1 MEESLI
7 LNKEIERVGFGKRLG
22 SSLLDFIISLLPGIV
37 LGIYAG
43 ATIAAFLLDFF
54 YDEAQL
60 ETIQAGFSGEIAA
73 SIIGLVSSLAGIAF
87 TSIFFYVLE
96 GFTGQTPGKMILGI
110 TVANMN
116 GEKATIDK
124 LLLRAFIKITGSF
137 VGIIGFI
144 IFVGCFLVLG
154 EKKQALHDII
164 CKTAVYKKSDI
175 E

>member
-73 SIIGLVSSLAGIAF
+73 SIIGLVASLAGIAF

-116 GEKATIDK
+116 GEKASIDK

-137 VGIIGFI
+137 VGIIGLI

>member
-1 MEESLI
+1 MEDSLT
-7 LNKEIERVGFGKRLG
+7 LNKEIKRVGFGKRLG
-22 SSLLDFIISLLPGIV
+22 SSLLDFTISLLPGII

-43 ATIAAFLLDFF
+43 AAMATFLLNFF

-73 SIIGLVSSLAGIAF
+73 TIIGLVASLAGIAF

-124 LLLRAFIKITGSF
+124 LLLRAFIKIIGSF

-144 IFVGCFLVLG
+144 IFIGCFLVLG

-175 E
+175 L

>member
-73 SIIGLVSSLAGIAF
+73 SIIGLVASLAGIAF

-116 GEKATIDK
+116 GEKASIDK

-144 IFVGCFLVLG
+144 IFIGCFFVLG

-164 CKTAVYKKSDI
+164 CKTAVYNKSDFF
-175 E
+175 

>member
-1 MEESLI
+1 MEESLT

-22 SSLLDFIISLLPGIV
+22 SSILDFTISLLPGIV
-37 LGIYAG
+37 LGIYGGG
-43 ATIAAFLLDFF
+43 AMAAFLLDFF
-54 YDEAQL
+54 YDDAQL
-60 ETIQAGFSGEIAA
+60 ETTPAGFSGEIAA
-73 SIIGLVSSLAGIAF
+73 SIIGLVASLAGIAF

-116 GEKATIDK
+116 GEKASIDK

-144 IFVGCFLVLG
+144 IFIGCFFVLG

-164 CKTAVYKKSDI
+164 CKTAVYNKSDI

>member
-1 MEESLI
+1 MEESLT
-7 LNKEIERVGFGKRLG
+7 LNKEIKRVGFGKRLG
-22 SSLLDFIISLLPGIV
+22 SSLLDFTISLLPGII

-43 ATIAAFLLDFF
+43 AAMATFLLDFF

-73 SIIGLVSSLAGIAF
+73 TIIGLVASLAGIAF

-96 GFTGQTPGKMILGI
+96 GFTGQTPGKMVLGI

-124 LLLRAFIKITGSF
+124 LLLRAFIKIIGSF

-144 IFVGCFLVLG
+144 IFIGCFLVLG

-175 E
+175 V

>member
-1 MEESLI
+1 MEESLM

-43 ATIAAFLLDFF
+43 AAIAALLLEFF

-73 SIIGLVSSLAGIAF
+73 SIIALVASLAGIAF

-116 GEKATIDK
+116 GEKASIDK

-137 VGIIGFI
+137 VGIIGLI

>member
-1 MEESLI
+1 
-7 LNKEIERVGFGKRLG
+7 
-22 SSLLDFIISLLPGIV
+22 V

-43 ATIAAFLLDFF
+43 AAMAAFLLEFF

-73 SIIGLVSSLAGIAF
+73 SIIALVASLAGIAF

-137 VGIIGFI
+137 VGIIGLI

>member
-73 SIIGLVSSLAGIAF
+73 SIIGLVASLAGIAF

-137 VGIIGFI
+137 VGIIGLI

>member
-1 MEESLI
+1 MEESLTI
-7 LNKEIERVGFGKRLG
+7 NKEIERVGFGKRLG
-22 SSLLDFIISLLPGIV
+22 SSLLDFTISLLPGIV

-43 ATIAAFLLDFF
+43 AAIAAFLLDFF

-60 ETIQAGFSGEIAA
+60 KTIQAGFSGEIAA
-73 SIIGLVSSLAGIAF
+73 TIIGLVTSLAGIAF

-116 GEKATIDK
+116 GEKVSIDK

-137 VGIIGFI
+137 VGIIGLI
-144 IFVGCFLVLG
+144 IFIGCFFVLG

-164 CKTAVYKKSDI
+164 CKTAVYNKSNI
-175 E
+175 K

>member
-73 SIIGLVSSLAGIAF
+73 SILGLVASLAGIAF

>member
-73 SIIGLVSSLAGIAF
+73 SIIGLVASLAGIAF

-124 LLLRAFIKITGSF
+124 LLLRAFIKIIGSF

-144 IFVGCFLVLG
+144 IFIGCFLVLG

-175 E
+175 V

>member
-1 MEESLI
+1 MEESLT

-22 SSLLDFIISLLPGIV
+22 SSLLDFTISLLPGII
-37 LGIYAG
+37 LGIYTG
-43 ATIAAFLLDFF
+43 AAMATFLLEFF

-73 SIIGLVSSLAGIAF
+73 TIIGLVASLAGIAF

-124 LLLRAFIKITGSF
+124 LLLRAFIKIIGSF

-144 IFVGCFLVLG
+144 IFIGCFLVLG

-175 E
+175 V

>member
-43 ATIAAFLLDFF
+43 AAMAAFLLDFF

-73 SIIGLVSSLAGIAF
+73 SIIALVASLAGIAF

-137 VGIIGFI
+137 VGIIGLI

>member
-1 MEESLI
+1 MEESLM

-43 ATIAAFLLDFF
+43 AAMAALLLEFF

-73 SIIGLVSSLAGIAF
+73 SIIALVASLAGIAF

-116 GEKATIDK
+116 GEKASIDK

-137 VGIIGFI
+137 VGIIGLI

>member
-1 MEESLI
+1 M
-7 LNKEIERVGFGKRLG
+7 GF
-22 SSLLDFIISLLPGIV
+22 SLLDFIISLLPGIV

-43 ATIAAFLLDFF
+43 AAMAAFLLEFF

-73 SIIGLVSSLAGIAF
+73 SIIALVASLAGIAF

-116 GEKATIDK
+116 GEKASIDK

-137 VGIIGFI
+137 VGIIGLI

>member
-1 MEESLI
+1 MEESLT
-7 LNKEIERVGFGKRLG
+7 LNKEIERVGFGKRLC
-22 SSLLDFIISLLPGIV
+22 SSLLDFTISLLPGII

-43 ATIAAFLLDFF
+43 AAIATFLLDFF

-73 SIIGLVSSLAGIAF
+73 TIIGLVASLAGIAF

-124 LLLRAFIKITGSF
+124 LLFRAFIKIIGSF
-137 VGIIGFI
+137 FGIIGFI
-144 IFVGCFLVLG
+144 IFIGCFLVLG
-154 EKKQALHDII
+154 KKKQALHDII
-164 CKTAVYKKSDI
+164 CKTAVYKKSEI
-175 E
+175 S

>member
-22 SSLLDFIISLLPGIV
+22 SSLLDFIISLLPGII

-73 SIIGLVSSLAGIAF
+73 SIIGLVASLAGIAF

-116 GEKATIDK
+116 GEKASIDK

-137 VGIIGFI
+137 VGIIGLI

>member
-60 ETIQAGFSGEIAA
+60 ESIQAGFSGEIAA
-73 SIIGLVSSLAGIAF
+73 SIIGLVASLAGIAF

>member
-1 MEESLI
+1 M
-7 LNKEIERVGFGKRLG
+7 
-22 SSLLDFIISLLPGIV
+22 
-37 LGIYAG
+37 
-43 ATIAAFLLDFF
+43 AAFLVEFF

-60 ETIQAGFSGEIAA
+60 ETIQPNFIPDEIAA
-73 SIIGLVSSLAGIAF
+73 TIIGLIGSLAGIAF

-116 GEKATIDK
+116 GEKASIDK
-124 LLLRAFIKITGSF
+124 LLLLAFIKITGVLVCWI
-137 VGIIGFI
+137 VGIIGI
-144 IFVGCFLVLG
+144 IITLGCFLVLG

-164 CKTAVYKKSDI
+164 CKTAVYNKSDI

>member
-60 ETIQAGFSGEIAA
+60 ETIQAGFSREIAA
-73 SIIGLVSSLAGIAF
+73 SNIGLVASLAGIAF

>member
-1 MEESLI
+1 MEESLT

-22 SSLLDFIISLLPGIV
+22 SSLLDFTISLLPGIV

-43 ATIAAFLLDFF
+43 ASMAAFLLEFF

-60 ETIQAGFSGEIAA
+60 EIIQAGFSGEIAA
-73 SIIGLVSSLAGIAF
+73 SIIGLVASLAGIAF

-96 GFTGQTPGKMILGI
+96 GFTGQSPGKMILGI

-116 GEKATIDK
+116 GEKASIDK

-137 VGIIGFI
+137 VGIIGI
-144 IFVGCFLVLG
+144 IITLGCFLVLG

-164 CKTAVYKKSDI
+164 CKTAVYNKSDI

>member
-1 MEESLI
+1 MEESLM

-43 ATIAAFLLDFF
+43 AAMAAFLLEFF

-73 SIIGLVSSLAGIAF
+73 SIIALVASLAGIAF

-116 GEKATIDK
+116 GEKASIDK
-124 LLLRAFIKITGSF
+124 LLVRAFIKITGSF
-137 VGIIGFI
+137 VGIIGLI

>member
-1 MEESLI
+1 MEESLT
-7 LNKEIERVGFGKRLG
+7 LNKKIERVGFGKRLG
-22 SSLLDFIISLLPGIV
+22 SSLLDFTISLLPGII

-43 ATIAAFLLDFF
+43 AAMATFLLDFF

-73 SIIGLVSSLAGIAF
+73 TIIGLVASLAGVAF

-124 LLLRAFIKITGSF
+124 LLFRAFIKIIGSF
-137 VGIIGFI
+137 FGIIGFI
-144 IFVGCFLVLG
+144 IFIGCFLVLG

-164 CKTAVYKKSDI
+164 CKTAVYKKSEI
-175 E
+175 S

>member
-1 MEESLI
+1 M
-7 LNKEIERVGFGKRLG
+7 
-22 SSLLDFIISLLPGIV
+22 
-37 LGIYAG
+37 
-43 ATIAAFLLDFF
+43 AAFLLEFF

-73 SIIGLVSSLAGIAF
+73 SIIALVASLAGIAF

-116 GEKATIDK
+116 GEKASIDK

-137 VGIIGFI
+137 VGIIGLI

-164 CKTAVYKKSDI
+164 CKTAVYKKTDI

>member
-43 ATIAAFLLDFF
+43 AAMAAFLLEFF

-73 SIIGLVSSLAGIAF
+73 SIIALVASLAGIAF

-137 VGIIGFI
+137 VGIIGLI

>member
-43 ATIAAFLLDFF
+43 AAMAAFLLEFF

-73 SIIGLVSSLAGIAF
+73 SIIALVASLAGIAF

-137 VGIIGFI
+137 VGIIGLI

-164 CKTAVYKKSDI
+164 CKTAVYKKTDI

>member
-1 MEESLI
+1 MEESLTI
-7 LNKEIERVGFGKRLG
+7 NKEIERVGFGKRLG
-22 SSLLDFIISLLPGIV
+22 SSLLDFTISLLPGIV

-43 ATIAAFLLDFF
+43 AAIAAFLLDFF

-60 ETIQAGFSGEIAA
+60 KTIQAGFSGEIAA
-73 SIIGLVSSLAGIAF
+73 TIIGLVTSLAGIAF

-116 GEKATIDK
+116 GEKASIDK

-144 IFVGCFLVLG
+144 IFIGCFFVLG
-154 EKKQALHDII
+154 KKKQALHDII
-164 CKTAVYKKSDI
+164 CKTAVYRKSDLV
-175 E
+175 

>member
-1 MEESLI
+1 MEESLT
-7 LNKEIERVGFGKRLG
+7 LNKEIKRVGFGKRLG
-22 SSLLDFIISLLPGIV
+22 SSLLDFTISLLPGII

-43 ATIAAFLLDFF
+43 AAMATFLLDFF

-73 SIIGLVSSLAGIAF
+73 TIIGLVASLAGIAF

-116 GEKATIDK
+116 VEKATIDK
-124 LLLRAFIKITGSF
+124 LLLRAFIKIIGSF

-144 IFVGCFLVLG
+144 IFIGCFLVLG

-175 E
+175 V

>member
-43 ATIAAFLLDFF
+43 AAMAAFLLDFF

-73 SIIGLVSSLAGIAF
+73 SIIALVASLAGIAF

-116 GEKATIDK
+116 GEKASIDK

-137 VGIIGFI
+137 VGIIGLI

>member
-1 MEESLI
+1 MEESLS
-7 LNKEIERVGFGKRLG
+7 LNKEIERIGFGKRLG
-22 SSLLDFIISLLPGIV
+22 SSLLDFTISLLPGIV

-43 ATIAAFLLDFF
+43 AAMGAFLLDFF

-60 ETIQAGFSGEIAA
+60 KTIQAGFSGEIAA
-73 SIIGLVSSLAGIAF
+73 TIIGLVASLAGIAF

-144 IFVGCFLVLG
+144 IFIGCFFVLG
-154 EKKQALHDII
+154 KKKQALHDII
-164 CKTAVYKKSDI
+164 CKTAVYNKSDI

>member
-1 MEESLI
+1 MEESLT

-43 ATIAAFLLDFF
+43 AAIAAFLLDFF

-60 ETIQAGFSGEIAA
+60 KTIQAGFSGEIAA
-73 SIIGLVSSLAGIAF
+73 TIIGLVTSLAGIAF

-116 GEKATIDK
+116 GEKASIDK

-137 VGIIGFI
+137 VGIIGLI
-144 IFVGCFLVLG
+144 IFIGCFFVLG

-164 CKTAVYKKSDI
+164 CKTAVYRKSDLV
-175 E
+175 

>member
-22 SSLLDFIISLLPGIV
+22 SSLLDFTISLLPGIV

-73 SIIGLVSSLAGIAF
+73 SIIGLVASLAGIAF

-124 LLLRAFIKITGSF
+124 LLLRAFIKIIGSF